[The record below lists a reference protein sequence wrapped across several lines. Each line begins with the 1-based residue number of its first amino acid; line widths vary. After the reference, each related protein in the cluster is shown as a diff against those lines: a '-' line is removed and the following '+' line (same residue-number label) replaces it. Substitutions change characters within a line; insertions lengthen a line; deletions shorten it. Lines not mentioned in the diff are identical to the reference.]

1 MVAGVV
7 ALAVL
12 AGAGWYAIS
21 QDVRPF
27 RASDQCTAEVGDQ
40 SVLLDPSQA
49 RYAGLIA
56 AIAVQ
61 IGRAHV

>member
-7 ALAVL
+7 VLAVL

-27 RASDQCTAEVGDQ
+27 RASDQDRK
-40 SVLLDPSQA
+40 SV
-49 RYAGLIA
+49 
-56 AIAVQ
+56 V
-61 IGRAHV
+61 